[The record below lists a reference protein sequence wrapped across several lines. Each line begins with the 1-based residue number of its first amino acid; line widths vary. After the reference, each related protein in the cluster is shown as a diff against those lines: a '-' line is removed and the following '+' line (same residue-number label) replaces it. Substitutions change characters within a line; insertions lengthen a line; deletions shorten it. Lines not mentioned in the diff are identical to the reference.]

1 MNTAKSPI
9 AKRLGMIFLHPTYL
23 VFRFFLRVRYF
34 GQRIPR
40 HQVASYFVLCRY
52 LSLCRRHN
60 IDTWA
65 FDGTLLGAV
74 RNSKFAGRPGD
85 LDFIVNEDDAERLN
99 SLITDFLFAKRS
111 FIRWFPLFKQT
122 FAIEF
127 HVSQSGTRIYRKI
140 FVLGQMLQ
148 MLELTVA
155 KLELRDNSN
164 LLIFDS
170 SLVGVDEHRFD
181 ATDFSDYCD
190 ANIYGVQVRTP
201 KNPVKYLEALYG
213 ADWMTPRV
221 TKTEVLERKPHLWS
235 RK

>member
-1 MNTAKSPI
+1 MNVTRPSTAKRI
-9 AKRLGMIFLHPTYL
+9 AMKFLNPSYL

-40 HQVASYFVLCRY
+40 HQVASYFILCRY

-85 LDFIVNEDDAERLN
+85 LDFIVSEDNAERLH
-99 SLITDFLFAKRS
+99 SLITDFLFAKTS

-127 HVSQSGTRIYRKI
+127 SAYESGTRIYRKV

-148 MLELTVA
+148 MLEISSA
-155 KLELRDNSN
+155 KLEIRDGRE
-164 LLIFDS
+164 LLCFDS

-181 ATDFSDYCD
+181 ASDFSEYCH

-201 KNPVKYLEALYG
+201 RDPVKYLEILFG
-213 ADWMTPRV
+213 ADWMTPRI
-221 TKTEVLERKPHLWS
+221 TKTEVLGRKPHLWS
-235 RK
+235 LK

>member
-1 MNTAKSPI
+1 MNITKSPI
-9 AKRLGMIFLHPTYL
+9 AKRIAMKFLHPTYL

-34 GQRIPR
+34 GHCIPR
-40 HQVASYFVLCRY
+40 HQVASYLILRRY

-74 RNSKFAGRPGD
+74 RSGKFAGRPGD
-85 LDFIVNEDDAERLN
+85 LDFIVGEDDAERLQ
-99 SLITDFLFAKRS
+99 SLITDFLFAKTS

-122 FAIEF
+122 FVIELD
-127 HVSQSGTRIYRKI
+127 VSQSGTRIYRKI

-148 MLELTVA
+148 MLEISSA
-155 KLELRDNSN
+155 KLELWDDDK

-170 SLVGVDEHRFD
+170 SLVGVEEHRFD

-213 ADWMTPRV
+213 ADWMTPIV
-221 TKTEVLERKPHLWS
+221 TKTEVLGRKPHLWS
-235 RK
+235 LK

>member
-1 MNTAKSPI
+1 MNAAGPSI
-9 AKRLGMIFLHPTYL
+9 AKQIAMKFLHPSYL

-40 HQVASYFVLCRY
+40 HQVASYLILRRYLLLCRV
-52 LSLCRRHN
+52 HN

-74 RNSKFAGRPGD
+74 RNRKFTGRPGD
-85 LDFIVNEDDAERLN
+85 LDFIVSEDDAERLH
-99 SLITDFLFAKRS
+99 SLITDFLFAKTS

-127 HVSQSGTRIYRKI
+127 HVSQSGMRIYRKI

-148 MLELTVA
+148 MLEISSA
-155 KLELRDNSN
+155 KLETRDDSK
-164 LLIFDS
+164 LLSFDS
-170 SLVGVDEHRFD
+170 SLVCVDEHRFD
-181 ATDFSDYCD
+181 ASDFFECCH

-201 KNPVKYLEALYG
+201 KNPERYLEILYG
-213 ADWMTPRV
+213 KDWMIPRV

-235 RK
+235 LK